1 MKKQACITVAIFG
14 LLYTATAQLS
24 TNNAVIDGGNYQGDP
39 GGLSFIPEVVF
50 GADRINGLNM
60 TGANTINA
68 GTFTGGEGS
77 SAFPQMIR
85 SGGAGVAITGGTNII
100 NGGTFSGGLAASDLF
115 DDGVGI
121 SVEANNQTA
130 KLSLLGGVL
139 SDGMRL
145 HAHDGGQIDLSISTN
160 VQFSGILFKSGDGEL
175 AIQDWQSG
183 TLQEVDLQGG
193 SILLTNLFEL
203 GGSGGWTMASGT
215 VLRAEGG
222 LDLAGAISGESVT
235 VSHIEVVSN
244 LYLSGSVSGVKIDL
258 MGGENIFQLDGG
270 SYASSIID
278 AMGANDKLSLEQA
291 GAFSASSLGLGATLL
306 GFEQI
311 EMNGA
316 GTNVWELGE
325 TELSSSDYAVLAN
338 GAADMLAFAEAG
350 FYSNTLFTAA
360 TNYSGFERYGLST
373 GDDTWF
379 VADNDASAL
388 GQINGRT
395 GSDLLDFEYHVASA
409 EEIGEG
415 LLYEGF
421 EGARLSSTSNLWQAG
436 DGYGDLAYIDGRGSY
451 ALVFSGAV
459 DTNAVDAEIG
469 ANSFYRNFESVQLDS
484 LDDIWSVTSL
494 ESGLSFVDGG
504 DGVDT
509 LRGALSDALMWVW
522 VVYTVTLKMWSS
534 HRANTW
540 AIGAEDDGLNWIDAL
555 GGTDVLKGDLTDSSE
570 MGATALYRNFEQVDL
585 DDGDD
590 AWTASTR
597 DAAIGLNEVN
607 GGTGVDTLSYMS
619 YEAAISEF
627 SQDQIEERYLG
638 FEEVELTSD
647 NDIWRYG
654 ISDMEVNA
662 RGGQDTLLVETS
674 LTYQPATF
682 DDYEGFETLHVAEG
696 TLSLGDDS
704 LVWNGGT
711 YRQGAEATLSF
722 YAKTN
727 MTDVARLT
735 AADLQ
740 FDEGARLVVEGE
752 PSNWSIG
759 NRYTN
764 LIAQA
769 TSTLTIEQLNGLV
782 EAGSGFEV
790 KDWYIDNAG
799 IYTIFDRRSLADPT
813 NGIFGSLTL
822 TDERILREIDT
833 LTTDAASSM
842 IDEVFAQSE
851 GPDRYT
857 AEDVNRVYQ
866 RSIAMPRAVSHQRNG
881 SLRTLSERIS
891 ERRMMLFE
899 SKGPRGVRAPSLR
912 SQKGNALWFK
922 GYSANGS
929 ASEDG
934 ALEGYDL
941 TGIGSTIGFDAAIEE
956 WVLGTS
962 AGVFNQTL
970 VMDESG
976 EYSGAGT
983 HVGAY
988 VSYGIEGW
996 FFEANAVLANT
1007 TLELVSE
1014 EGFGL
1019 EAEYTASD
1027 ASFYIGAGYIMR
1039 DEKQAWT
1046 PEAGLLIYSYAQDE
1060 AADTGG
1066 LSVPVELD
1074 SFTQAGMQ
1082 MRLGLTGAFR
1092 RMFIGR
1098 ELLTQVKLRWMNHI
1112 TVLDEESDFRLAG
1125 GDATYQMAL
1134 LNAPKSLV
1142 ELGLG
1147 AQLRMNRSFSLL
1159 MGFDY
1164 ETGGGYSANRLS
1176 AGVRY
1181 NF

>member
-1 MKKQACITVAIFG
+1 MELTSGVDTWTVG
-14 LLYTATAQLS
+14 SGDATLTQ
-24 TNNAVIDGGNYQGDP
+24 
-39 GGLSFIPEVVF
+39 
-50 GADRINGLNM
+50 
-60 TGANTINA
+60 INA
-68 GTFTGGEGS
+68 GAGS
-77 SAFPQMIR
+77 DTLRVNTDQQVDAQSYDAYTSFETLR
-85 SGGAGVAITGGTNII
+85 VS
-100 NGGTFSGGLAASDLF
+100 
-115 DDGVGI
+115 DGVFDLGADSLTWSGDYI
-121 SVEANNQTA
+121 QEADAT
-130 KLSLLGGVL
+130 LSLLAITNGLATPRL
-139 SDGMRL
+139 SAAQIQLTEGTTIRL
-145 HAHDGGQIDLSISTN
+145 
-160 VQFSGILFKSGDGEL
+160 DGE
-175 AIQDWQSG
+175 S
-183 TLQEVDLQGG
+183 
-193 SILLTNLFEL
+193 
-203 GGSGGWTMASGT
+203 
-215 VLRAEGG
+215 
-222 LDLAGAISGESVT
+222 
-235 VSHIEVVSN
+235 
-244 LYLSGSVSGVKIDL
+244 
-258 MGGENIFQLDGG
+258 
-270 SYASSIID
+270 
-278 AMGANDKLSLEQA
+278 
-291 GAFSASSLGLGATLL
+291 
-306 GFEQI
+306 
-311 EMNGA
+311 
-316 GTNVWELGE
+316 
-325 TELSSSDYAVLAN
+325 
-338 GAADMLAFAEAG
+338 
-350 FYSNTLFTAA
+350 YSN
-360 TNYSGFERYGLST
+360 YS
-373 GDDTWF
+373 
-379 VADNDASAL
+379 
-388 GQINGRT
+388 
-395 GSDLLDFEYHVASA
+395 
-409 EEIGEG
+409 
-415 LLYEGF
+415 
-421 EGARLSSTSNLWQAG
+421 
-436 DGYGDLAYIDGRGSY
+436 
-451 ALVFSGAV
+451 
-459 DTNAVDAEIG
+459 
-469 ANSFYRNFESVQLDS
+469 
-484 LDDIWSVTSL
+484 
-494 ESGLSFVDGG
+494 
-504 DGVDT
+504 
-509 LRGALSDALMWVW
+509 
-522 VVYTVTLKMWSS
+522 
-534 HRANTW
+534 
-540 AIGAEDDGLNWIDAL
+540 
-555 GGTDVLKGDLTDSSE
+555 
-570 MGATALYRNFEQVDL
+570 
-585 DDGDD
+585 
-590 AWTASTR
+590 
-597 DAAIGLNEVN
+597 
-607 GGTGVDTLSYMS
+607 
-619 YEAAISEF
+619 
-627 SQDQIEERYLG
+627 IE
-638 FEEVELTSD
+638 
-647 NDIWRYG
+647 
-654 ISDMEVNA
+654 
-662 RGGQDTLLVETS
+662 
-674 LTYQPATF
+674 
-682 DDYEGFETLHVAEG
+682 
-696 TLSLGDDS
+696 
-704 LVWNGGT
+704 
-711 YRQGAEATLSF
+711 
-722 YAKTN
+722 
-727 MTDVARLT
+727 
-735 AADLQ
+735 
-740 FDEGARLVVEGE
+740 
-752 PSNWSIG
+752 

-764 LIAQA
+764 LIVQA
-769 TSTLTIEQLNGLV
+769 SSTLTIDQLNGLV

-790 KDWYIDNAG
+790 KDWYISNAG

-822 TDERILREIDT
+822 TDEQILREIDT

-851 GPDRYT
+851 SPGRYT

-988 VSYGIEGW
+988 VSYGVEGW

-1007 TLELVSE
+1007 TMELVSE

-1039 DEKQAWT
+1039 DEKQIWT

-1125 GDATYQMAL
+1125 GDATYKMAL

>member
-1 MKKQACITVAIFG
+1 M
-14 LLYTATAQLS
+14 
-24 TNNAVIDGGNYQGDP
+24 
-39 GGLSFIPEVVF
+39 
-50 GADRINGLNM
+50 
-60 TGANTINA
+60 
-68 GTFTGGEGS
+68 
-77 SAFPQMIR
+77 
-85 SGGAGVAITGGTNII
+85 
-100 NGGTFSGGLAASDLF
+100 
-115 DDGVGI
+115 
-121 SVEANNQTA
+121 
-130 KLSLLGGVL
+130 
-139 SDGMRL
+139 
-145 HAHDGGQIDLSISTN
+145 
-160 VQFSGILFKSGDGEL
+160 
-175 AIQDWQSG
+175 
-183 TLQEVDLQGG
+183 
-193 SILLTNLFEL
+193 
-203 GGSGGWTMASGT
+203 
-215 VLRAEGG
+215 
-222 LDLAGAISGESVT
+222 
-235 VSHIEVVSN
+235 
-244 LYLSGSVSGVKIDL
+244 
-258 MGGENIFQLDGG
+258 
-270 SYASSIID
+270 
-278 AMGANDKLSLEQA
+278 
-291 GAFSASSLGLGATLL
+291 
-306 GFEQI
+306 
-311 EMNGA
+311 
-316 GTNVWELGE
+316 
-325 TELSSSDYAVLAN
+325 
-338 GAADMLAFAEAG
+338 
-350 FYSNTLFTAA
+350 
-360 TNYSGFERYGLST
+360 
-373 GDDTWF
+373 
-379 VADNDASAL
+379 
-388 GQINGRT
+388 
-395 GSDLLDFEYHVASA
+395 
-409 EEIGEG
+409 
-415 LLYEGF
+415 
-421 EGARLSSTSNLWQAG
+421 
-436 DGYGDLAYIDGRGSY
+436 
-451 ALVFSGAV
+451 
-459 DTNAVDAEIG
+459 
-469 ANSFYRNFESVQLDS
+469 
-484 LDDIWSVTSL
+484 
-494 ESGLSFVDGG
+494 
-504 DGVDT
+504 
-509 LRGALSDALMWVW
+509 
-522 VVYTVTLKMWSS
+522 
-534 HRANTW
+534 
-540 AIGAEDDGLNWIDAL
+540 
-555 GGTDVLKGDLTDSSE
+555 
-570 MGATALYRNFEQVDL
+570 
-585 DDGDD
+585 
-590 AWTASTR
+590 
-597 DAAIGLNEVN
+597 
-607 GGTGVDTLSYMS
+607 
-619 YEAAISEF
+619 
-627 SQDQIEERYLG
+627 
-638 FEEVELTSD
+638 
-647 NDIWRYG
+647 
-654 ISDMEVNA
+654 
-662 RGGQDTLLVETS
+662 
-674 LTYQPATF
+674 
-682 DDYEGFETLHVAEG
+682 
-696 TLSLGDDS
+696 
-704 LVWNGGT
+704 
-711 YRQGAEATLSF
+711 
-722 YAKTN
+722 
-727 MTDVARLT
+727 
-735 AADLQ
+735 
-740 FDEGARLVVEGE
+740 
-752 PSNWSIG
+752 
-759 NRYTN
+759 
-764 LIAQA
+764 
-769 TSTLTIEQLNGLV
+769 V

-790 KDWYIDNAG
+790 KDWYISNAG

-822 TDERILREIDT
+822 TDEQILREIDT

-851 GPDRYT
+851 SPGRYT

-988 VSYGIEGW
+988 VSYGVEGW

-1007 TLELVSE
+1007 TMELVSE

-1039 DEKQAWT
+1039 DEKQIWT

-1112 TVLDEESDFRLAG
+1112 TVLEEESDFRLAG
-1125 GDATYQMAL
+1125 GDATYKMAL